1 MLLKHSI
8 QKPNSRTKAIFCFLF
23 LSLLL
28 HLIIADLFFE
38 YGFQRRMVNF
48 VQEIAKT
55 VAPAEQQANLQQK
68 TARRQALVEAFKML
82 QPPKEKRKAKLVAPK
97 GNFGW
102 TLFDA
107 PPSEKKRYERQEIPT
122 TTIGDV
128 AIAATTHATE
138 DITQIQLEE
147 STPVNNTETPVTDV
161 EQGEETALSCPRGG
175 VLPQTQD
182 KLDLKSKEQIV
193 NAEKTDFENSAT
205 TDNAQSI
212 SLPTH
217 PEPSRRTS
225 LKDEKERESITTT
238 KARFPDRDS
247 TESAMPRT
255 QNIDIAE
262 RLINKGS
269 AQPVKEITTSER
281 IAQIDRMQSII
292 ATGGMQSLAKPKS
305 SPLQPT
311 KTAVAQKGSGPR
323 RTMVRGAALE
333 DPATG
338 KPRSII
344 SLTKGFIE
352 KFEGEDGTDL
362 IDRDGDPSIQP
373 DLEDMKL
380 ITYESK
386 LFWCLQGAWNQ
397 NYKHR
402 ADLNFPEGVAYIDYT
417 IDRSGKLVS
426 CDLIQSTGHTG
437 LDNAILKTFKIASPF
452 PPFPSSFNTETY
464 RSGQRISV
472 HHQRFPF

>member
-1 MLLKHSI
+1 MLLKHLP
-8 QKPNSRTKAIFCFLF
+8 QLALNNRTRAIIWFLF
-23 LSLLL
+23 LSLLI

-55 VAPAEQQANLQQK
+55 MAPREQQASMQQK
-68 TARRQALVEAFKML
+68 TARRQGLIEAFKML

-107 PPSEKKRYERQEIPT
+107 PPSEKKRYGRQEIPT
-122 TTIGDV
+122 NTQGDV
-128 AIAATTHATE
+128 AVATTAHATE
-138 DITQIQLEE
+138 DVTQIQLED
-147 STPVNNTETPVTDV
+147 SAPVSASETPVANL
-161 EQGEETALSCPRGG
+161 EQRGNEAPLS
-175 VLPQTQD
+175 LPQEAAPFDPAYPQVAPANRQEAPWAP
-182 KLDLKSKEQIV
+182 KLEAL
-193 NAEKTDFENSAT
+193 
-205 TDNAQSI
+205 AQSVGGRI
-212 SLPTH
+212 SG
-217 PEPSRRTS
+217 E
-225 LKDEKERESITTT
+225 DKENRKT
-238 KARFPDRDS
+238 KARFHDLEPG
-247 TESAMPRT
+247 EAIMPHT
-255 QNIDIAE
+255 KNIDIAE
-262 RLINKGS
+262 RLINKG
-269 AQPVKEITTSER
+269 ADQPAKEITIAER